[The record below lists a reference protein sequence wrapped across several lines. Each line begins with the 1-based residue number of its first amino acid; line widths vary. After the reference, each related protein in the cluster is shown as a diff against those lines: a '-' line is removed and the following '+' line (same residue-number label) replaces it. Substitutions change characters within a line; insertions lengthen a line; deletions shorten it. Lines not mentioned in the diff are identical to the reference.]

1 MRTEEANAAAGVGA
15 RNGARSTARQRTRTQ
30 NRVSASAAQSSD
42 SYVKT
47 KDAQQAVQ
55 DREAEIVQALGIPW
69 REGKGNHIRCPYPDH
84 GGADDW
90 RLTSKGRA
98 ICTCT
103 GGKTDSVFDIVCKV
117 EGLDFKAAKI
127 RCVEIVGRTD
137 LIRTKTEGGCNYQ
150 TTDARSLLNAPA
162 DRRDDA
168 LPRAYLA
175 HRLGIEPGAVIMPS
189 TPVVGLKELAYFDPP
204 KTPKG
209 KPAKVGEWP
218 CAVFGQ
224 IDAQGRQHAHRI
236 YVEQHGAGKA
246 RLGIGSRGGP
256 RDPKKSAKIVEG
268 DTTTA
273 GRVVVWGDPKVAPWA
288 ISAEGIETAAA
299 VANAFRAEIEAETTY
314 VVAGINAGGVEAFTP
329 WPNTKRVTVAADRD
343 EAAKI
348 NPSPTGRGERAARAF
363 GIRNHEH
370 VAVSYAL
377 AGEPGTGTDW
387 LNVHE
392 TGGPEAVRAGILGA
406 VAYQPSEE
414 EVAAERERIDGTA
427 ELQRIERDYP
437 LPPMESV
444 TLAYQRTKSGK
455 VWVHQAVKVGE
466 AVEMVPVASAF
477 GVAARLRMADEGD
490 AYALRLVVQD
500 MNGRCRQ
507 IDVDRAAF
515 ARQGAADTRA
525 MLFGAGLRTEND
537 GEHIAVKCVKA
548 ADPAREI
555 IVVRRP
561 GWHNSDSGAPFFVCP
576 SGQIFGA
583 EGGDRPELSVNTKI
597 SPTVASGGTMEGWR
611 QAVTAACTAPHC
623 EHWTLGT
630 IAGFAAPVLSL
641 CGLDSC
647 GINLSGMTSGG
658 KTTAQRLAVS
668 AWSRAALD
676 QRESLLQ
683 SARATANGIEL
694 MAARSNGTVLALDEL
709 GHVHGKELGRIIYS
723 LASGVGKTRMSAE
736 AQLRTS
742 HTWSVFVLFS
752 AEKSLEEKVRGDGGE
767 WAGGMAVRIP
777 DVDISGINRAVDQRV
792 LDQIG
797 AIDRNFGHAGPAF
810 VEALIGVGLHL
821 KAGEIRQNVVQAAQ
835 AIAGT
840 GADGKHV
847 RAAMPFAILN
857 TAGRLAQRLGVL
869 PEAVDVGRAV
879 RWAWDRFTKST
890 DAVALDPEQQATTNL
905 RAWIAERWGSSI
917 HPTMP
922 DDGARPPNRDALGWY
937 DETAVYLPAQRI
949 VEAAGGALKEIEI
962 GRALDAQGFIAK
974 TKDADCYFVS
984 FVPKIGKI
992 KAYALSRSAFGRT
1005 TRDEPS
1011 FAVHSGGRA

>member
-1 MRTEEANAAAGVGA
+1 MAG
-15 RNGARSTARQRTRTQ
+15 
-30 NRVSASAAQSSD
+30 SSEQ
-42 SYVKT
+42 YVKT
-47 KDAQQAVQ
+47 KDAYGAIEGHEV
-55 DREAEIVQALGIPW
+55 EIVQALGIQW
-69 REGKGNHIRCPYPDH
+69 RAGQRDHIRCPYPDH

-90 RLTSKGRA
+90 RLNAKGRA

-103 GGKTDSVFDIVCKV
+103 GGKTDSVFEIASKV
-117 EGLDFKAAKI
+117 EGLDFEAAKI
-127 RCVEIVGRTD
+127 RCVEIVGRAD
-137 LIRTKTEGGCNYQ
+137 LIRTKSEGGGNYQ

-162 DRRDDA
+162 DRRNDA

-175 HRLGIEPGAVIMPS
+175 HRLGIVPAAVLMPS
-189 TPVVGLKELAYFDPP
+189 TPVVGLKALAYYDAS

-209 KPAKVGEWP
+209 KPVKVGEYP
-218 CAVFGQ
+218 CTVFGQ

-236 YVEQHGAGKA
+236 YVEPGGAGKA
-246 RLGIGSRGGP
+246 NLGIGPKGGP
-256 RDPKKSAKIVEG
+256 RDPKKSAKTTEG

-273 GRVVVWGDPKVAPWA
+273 GRVVAWGNPKVAPWC

-299 VANAFRAEIEAETTY
+299 VANAFRAEIEAEAAY
-314 VVAGINAGGVEAFTP
+314 VVAGINAGGVEAFAP

-348 NPSPTGRGERAARAF
+348 SPSPTRRGERAARAF
-363 GIRNHEH
+363 GIRNHERI
-370 VAVSYAL
+370 AVSYAL

-387 LNVHE
+387 LDVHE
-392 TGGPEAVRAGILGA
+392 AGGPEAVRAGILGA
-406 VAYQPSEE
+406 VAYRPSDEE
-414 EVAAERERIDGTA
+414 IAAERARIDGTA

-583 EGGDRPELSVNTKI
+583 EGDDKPELSVNTKI
-597 SPTVASGGTMEGWR
+597 SPTVASGGTMDGWR

-777 DVDISGINRAVDQRV
+777 DVDITGINRAVDQAV

-810 VEALIGVGLHL
+810 VEALIGAGLHL
-821 KAGEIRQNVVQAAQ
+821 KASEIRQSVVQAAQ
-835 AIAGT
+835 AIAGS

-879 RWAWDRFTKST
+879 RWAWERFTKST

-922 DDGARPPNRDALGWY
+922 DDGARPPTRDALGWY

-962 GRALDAQGFIAK
+962 GRALDAQGYIAK

-1005 TRDEPS
+1005 TREEPA

>member
-1 MRTEEANAAAGVGA
+1 MRTEETNAAAGVGA
-15 RNGARSTARQRTRTQ
+15 RNGAESTARQRTGTE
-30 NRVSASAAQSSD
+30 NRAGAGAAQSLD
-42 SYVKT
+42 RYVKT
-47 KDAQQAVQ
+47 KDAQAAIEGHEV
-55 DREAEIVQALGIPW
+55 EIVQALGIPW
-69 REGKGNHIRCPYPDH
+69 RAGQRDHIRCPYPDH

-90 RLTSKGRA
+90 RLNPKGRA

-103 GGKTDSVFDIVCKV
+103 GGKTDSVFDIASKV
-117 EGLDFKAAKI
+117 EGLDFEAAKI
-127 RCVEIVGRTD
+127 RCIEIVGRAD
-137 LIRTKTEGGCNYQ
+137 LIRTKAEGSNNYQ
-150 TTDARSLLNAPA
+150 TTDARSLLSAPA
-162 DRRDDA
+162 DRRDDTLA
-168 LPRAYLA
+168 RAYLA
-175 HRLGIEPGAVIMPS
+175 HRLGIEHAAVIMPS
-189 TPVVGLKELAYFDPP
+189 TPAVGLKELAYFDPP
-204 KTPKG
+204 KTAKG
-209 KPAKVGEWP
+209 KPVKVGDWP
-218 CAVFGQ
+218 CVVFGQ

-236 YVEQHGAGKA
+236 YVEPGGAGKA
-246 RLGIGSRGGP
+246 RLGIGPKGGP
-256 RDPKKSAKIVEG
+256 RDPKKSAKITEG

-273 GRVVVWGDPKVAPWA
+273 GRVVTWGNPKVAPWA

-299 VANAFRAEIEAETTY
+299 VANAFRAEIETEAAY
-314 VVAGINAGGVEAFTP
+314 IVAGINAGGVEAFAP

-348 NPSPTGRGERAARAF
+348 SSNPTRRGERAARAF
-363 GIRNHEH
+363 GIRNHERI
-370 VAVSYAL
+370 AVSYAL

-387 LNVHE
+387 LDVHE
-392 TGGPEAVRAGILGA
+392 AGGPEAVRSGILDD
-406 VAYQPSEE
+406 VAYHPSEA

-444 TLAYQRTKSGK
+444 TLAYQRTKTGK
-455 VWVHQAVKVGE
+455 VWVHQAMKVGE

-490 AYALRLVVQD
+490 AYGLRLVVQD

-561 GWHNSDSGAPFFVCP
+561 GWHTSDSGVPFFVCP

-583 EGGDRPELSVNTKI
+583 EGDDKPELSVNTKI
-597 SPTVASGGTMEGWR
+597 SPAVASGGTMEGWR

-723 LASGVGKTRMSAE
+723 LASGVGKTRMGAE

-742 HTWSVFVLFS
+742 YTWSVFVIFS

-777 DVDISGINRAVDQRV
+777 DVDISGINRAVDQAV

-810 VEALIGVGLHL
+810 VEALIAAGLHL
-821 KAGEIRQNVVQAAQ
+821 KASEIRQGITQAAQ
-835 AIAGT
+835 AIAGA

-847 RAAMPFAILN
+847 RAALPFAILS
-857 TAGRLAQRLGVL
+857 TAGKLAQRLGVL

-879 RWAWDRFTKST
+879 RWAWERFTKST

-1005 TRDEPS
+1005 TRDEPA